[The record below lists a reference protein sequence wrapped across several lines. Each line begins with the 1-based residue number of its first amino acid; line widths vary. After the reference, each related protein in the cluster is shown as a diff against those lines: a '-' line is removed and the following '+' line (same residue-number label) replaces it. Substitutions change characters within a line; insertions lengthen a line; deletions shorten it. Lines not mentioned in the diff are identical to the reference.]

1 MRSILLSS
9 IFLLIFSGSCLAI
22 LDAFTDGLDLGG
34 YSLPRSVNNYELHDS
49 CLIELRK
56 QMNLEK
62 HASLVYKQMAF
73 HFGSVKMARPG
84 FSKIFEHHSTEEH
97 EHSNK
102 FIKYIDLRGATIGS
116 FNITMP
122 HKTSWSKAL
131 EAVEDAIELEHLVT
145 NEIIRIHRI
154 AEKTCKDVHLM
165 NFLENDFIEEQI
177 SSINKLMKLATL
189 LRSVGCNDGG
199 YGEYLIDRDFFNGK
213 LSLDEL

>member
-1 MRSILLSS
+1 MYFVSLY
-9 IFLLIFSGSCLAI
+9 FA
-22 LDAFTDGLDLGG
+22 DAFSSSDGLNGG

-73 HFGSVKMARPG
+73 HFGSVKVVRKG
-84 FSKIFEHHSTEEH
+84 FAKMFEHHSEEEH

-102 FIKYIDLRGATIGS
+102 FIKYIDLRGATIDS

-122 HKTSWSKAL
+122 QKTSWSNAL
-131 EAVEDAIELEHLVT
+131 EAVEDAIELEHHVT

-165 NFLENDFIEEQI
+165 NFLENDFIDEQI
-177 SSINKLMKLATL
+177 SSINKLMKLAAL
-189 LRSVGCNDGG
+189 LRSVGDGA
-199 YGEYLIDRDFFNGK
+199 YGEYLIDRDFYNGK
-213 LSLDEL
+213 LNLDEL